1 MTVTELIDK
10 LKDCDPND
18 HMTFYYLQNDI
29 LTNCQFETLLWGGI
43 NWELTVQNT
52 EEFMK
57 EN

>member
-29 LTNCQFETLLWGGI
+29 LLNFHRTQVPNRSWVLVLVL
-43 NWELTVQNT
+43 NLVPEL
-52 EEFMK
+52 
-57 EN
+57 